1 MGAGEAQVLV
11 VARLDRIARS
21 IGEAAQLLE
30 RARGEGWNLVALDLG
45 LDLSTAA
52 GRRVANAF
60 VTAAQW
66 ERRLRSER
74 AREALARTRA
84 KGGRLGT
91 PRRTPAETV
100 TKIKTLR
107 AQGLS
112 LQAIADEL
120 NRFRIPTARGGSTWR
135 PSSGASVLTRLS

>member
-1 MGAGEAQVLV
+1 
-11 VARLDRIARS
+11 
-21 IGEAAQLLE
+21 
-30 RARGEGWNLVALDLG
+30 
-45 LDLSTAA
+45 
-52 GRRVANAF
+52 
-60 VTAAQW
+60 
-66 ERRLRSER
+66 
-74 AREALARTRA
+74 
-84 KGGRLGT
+84 
-91 PRRTPAETV
+91 V